1 MFEMYTIEE
10 VVNFFAAII
19 FGILF
24 FGQGAIYVILTY
36 DYVGPKKH
44 DIAQLHHCKVY
55 QEP

>member
-1 MFEMYTIEE
+1 MYTIEE

-19 FGILF
+19 CLILF
-24 FGQGAIYVILTY
+24 FGWGAIYVILTY
-36 DYVGPKKH
+36 DFISPKKH